1 MTCVRES
8 LDGITGVGGDPDQV
22 PSVGEF
28 YLAFGIIFHG
38 SMSFAYCLSIY
49 FVFCNFIYFFFCFVF
64 SLCTVPVYIY

>member
-38 SMSFAYCLSIY
+38 FMSLVYCLSIY
-49 FVFCNFIYFFFCFVF
+49 FVILFYLFSLFFLCVLYQFIYM
-64 SLCTVPVYIY
+64 Y